1 MLLTMMIGL
10 RGIERLVQLF
20 TGENGLLRKISP
32 QTHLVK
38 KPGMD
43 LAG

>member
-1 MLLTMMIGL
+1 MGRNGL
-10 RGIERLVQLF
+10 RGTGKHVTLF
-20 TGENGLLRKISP
+20 TVRNGLLRKISP